1 MRRYDYVNSIL
12 CRWFTINLNSA
23 SERITIKLKEVMEM
37 ACGKSHKGA
46 CGTKKKT
53 AKKKTAKKK

>member
-1 MRRYDYVNSIL
+1 M
-12 CRWFTINLNSA
+12 NSA